1 MRRTR
6 PPLLV
11 SHAPYDYIRLP
22 FLMVVKFFF
31 DNLFFDGFLWC
42 FQAGMD
48 RGIWLRGGGYYLWR
62 NYPFLLMFAASMVF
76 STLPSLFIPV
86 LMVSSSR
93 LEKFNRKVLTSFL
106 FT

>member
-11 SHAPYDYIRLP
+11 SRAPYDYIRLP
-22 FLMVVKFFF
+22 FLMVVKFFLMVF
-31 DNLFFDGFLWC
+31 SGRHGQGYLASG
-42 FQAGMD
+42 G
-48 RGIWLRGGGYYLWR
+48 GGGYYLWR

-86 LMVSSSR
+86 LMASSSR
-93 LEKFNRKVLTSFL
+93 LE
-106 FT
+106 